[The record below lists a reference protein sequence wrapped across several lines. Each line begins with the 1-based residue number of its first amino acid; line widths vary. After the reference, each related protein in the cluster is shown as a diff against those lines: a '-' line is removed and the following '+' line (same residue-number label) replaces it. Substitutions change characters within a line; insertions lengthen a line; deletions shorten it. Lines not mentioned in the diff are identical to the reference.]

1 MRSTANV
8 SFRKVYFQV
17 WNINVMILTLERN
30 INIGYLSITNMA
42 SIMTRTEERECYRI
56 QDRTGQEIKITPEMI
71 SPPSLLP
78 EGAVTG
84 ASGAADWGGGN
95 EDIFWSERSHLI
107 LKESGQRWGS
117 ACQWRDPWSETLI
130 EGKCIS
136 KVCHSICRQRSVLF
150 IFNELKVSTKS

>member
-1 MRSTANV
+1 
-8 SFRKVYFQV
+8 
-17 WNINVMILTLERN
+17 MILTLERN

-84 ASGAADWGGGN
+84 ASRAAD
-95 EDIFWSERSHLI
+95 
-107 LKESGQRWGS
+107 
-117 ACQWRDPWSETLI
+117 
-130 EGKCIS
+130 
-136 KVCHSICRQRSVLF
+136 
-150 IFNELKVSTKS
+150 